1 MAAKKKPAA
10 SGASKRP
17 SKPLKSFDDKEGM
30 RGRSA
35 RAMSVKELEVELAKM
50 YGNSKNWLPSFTPK
64 TEKAAV
70 MEFQDVVS
78 ESHLWSYPG
87 AMKAAANLAKRGWAV
102 SAEDDYTRGMKK
114 PISKKSAPKKK

>member
-35 RAMSVKELEVELAKM
+35 RAMTQQELQAALVKK
-50 YGNSKNWLPSFTPK
+50 YGVPTFKPMS
-64 TEKAAV
+64 EKQAIQQ
-70 MEFQDVVS
+70 FQDVVS
-78 ESHLWSYPG
+78 ESNMWSYPG
-87 AMKAAANLAKRGWAV
+87 VMKAAAKVASRGWAA

-114 PISKKSAPKKK
+114 PVSKKSAPKKK